1 MVSSNILYSCYVT
14 RNLSNEQFIP
24 EHIFLYQ
31 LSGSLTINDANKE
44 YTIRTGEFCLAKR
57 NRLAKYIKLP
67 PQNGEYKTI
76 SVSLHQNFLRD
87 FSKEFGYTADALF
100 CEDAVIKIKTNTL
113 LEKYVNSL
121 SPYFDL
127 DGHENEELLLLKTK
141 EAVLLLL
148 KTNPDLKNI
157 LFDFSEPGKVDLE
170 AFMNRNFRFNI
181 SIERFGYMCG
191 RSLTTFKRDFEK
203 VFHTTPGRW
212 LVQKRLEEAYYLITK
227 KGKKP
232 SDVYLE
238 VGFEDLSHF
247 SFAFKKEFGVAPSK
261 VVSMKS

>member
-1 MVSSNILYSCYVT
+1 MVSSNNILYSCYVT

-31 LSGSLTINDANKE
+31 LSGSLLIYDANKE
-44 YTIRTGEFCLAKR
+44 YIVKTGEFCLAKR

-67 PQNGEYKTI
+67 PENGEYKTI
-76 SVSLHQNFLRD
+76 SISLTQKFLRD
-87 FSKEFGYTADALF
+87 FSKEFGYTANNF
-100 CEDAVIKIKTNTL
+100 TSEDAVIRIKTDRL
-113 LEKYVNSL
+113 LERYVHSL
-121 SPYFDL
+121 SPYIEL
-127 DGHENEELLLLKTK
+127 DGQENEDLLLLKTK

-148 KTNPDLKNI
+148 KTNPDLKNV

-181 SIERFGYMCG
+181 SIERFGYMSG

-203 VFHTTPGRW
+203 IFHTTPGRW
-212 LVQKRLEEAYYLITK
+212 LVRKRLEEAYYLITK
-227 KGKKP
+227 KSMKP

-238 VGFEDLSHF
+238 LGFEDLSHF
-247 SFAFKKEFGVAPSK
+247 SYAFKKEFGVAPSK
-261 VVSMKS
+261 A

>member
-1 MVSSNILYSCYVT
+1 MVSSNNILYSCYVT

-31 LSGSLTINDANKE
+31 ISGSLIINDANKE
-44 YTIRTGEFCLAKR
+44 YIVKTGEFCLAKR
-57 NRLAKYIKLP
+57 NRLAKYVKLP
-67 PQNGEYKTI
+67 PENGEYKTI
-76 SVSLHQNFLRD
+76 SISLTQNFLRD
-87 FSKEFGYTADALF
+87 FSKNFGYSANAVAS
-100 CEDAVIKIKTNTL
+100 EDAIIKIKTDSL
-113 LEKYVNSL
+113 LENYVHSL
-121 SPYFDL
+121 APYFDL
-127 DGHENEELLLLKTK
+127 DANENEDLLLLKTK

-170 AFMNRNFRFNI
+170 AFMNRNFQFNI
-181 SIERFGYMCG
+181 SMERFGYMSG

-203 VFHTTPGRW
+203 IFHTTPGRW
-212 LVQKRLEEAYYLITK
+212 LVQKRLKEAYYLITK

-247 SFAFKKEFGVAPSK
+247 SFAFKKEFGVAPSRA
-261 VVSMKS
+261 